1 MKNKIKILSTLSFL
15 LLSGFRTQNIFAETK
30 ISKNPI
36 ELKIH
41 MHYWNR
47 DAYDENRLVPKKATE
62 LTNIKLKG
70 VAPKTGTNTMEL
82 FYLMLASGDL
92 PDVVGGNSLRDEF
105 MKYGM
110 EGAFVPLND
119 LIDKHAPNIK
129 KFLNENPSAQKV
141 ITAADGNIYYI
152 PYAADGIAG
161 RGYWIRQDWLDKL
174 NLKTP
179 DNTEELYDVLK
190 AFRDNDPNGNGIKDE
205 IPLIFRHW
213 QEMIR
218 LVTLW
223 GGRTAGT
230 DSYLSFYEKDGK
242 VRHGWTEPEFKEGM
256 KNITRWY
263 QEKLIDPEVF
273 TRGSKSREILFG
285 NNTGGMTRD
294 WFASTATLN
303 RTLANQNP
311 GINLQPMA
319 PPLGTDGKRI
329 EEHSRTLLKPDGWA
343 ITTSNSYPVETIKY
357 FDFFFDG
364 VGRDLANF
372 GIEGIQYDLVDGK
385 PIFKEEILKGNKPV
399 NNQLYEI
406 GAQVPIG
413 YRQNYEYEKQ
423 WTDELAMKG
432 VNMYIEN
439 GYIIPEYLPPAM
451 NEEEKKVYDTYWPTI
466 STYITESVQNWV
478 LKGMDIDKE
487 WDGYTKNLEKLGLNK
502 VLDAFQS
509 AHDRVNKK

>member
-1 MKNKIKILSTLSFL
+1 MNNKIKFLPILSFL
-15 LLSGFRTQNIFAETK
+15 LLSGIGAKNSFAETK
-30 ISKNPI
+30 ISDKPI

-47 DAYDENRLVPKKATE
+47 DAFDENRLVPKKAAE
-62 LTNIKLKG
+62 LTNIYLKG

-92 PDVVGGNSLRDEF
+92 PDIVGGNSLRDEF

-110 EGAFVPLND
+110 EEAFIPLNE
-119 LIDKHAPNIK
+119 LIDEHAPNIK
-129 KFLNENPSAQKV
+129 KYLNENPSAKNV
-141 ITAADGNIYYI
+141 ITAADGKIYYI

-161 RGYWIRQDWLDKL
+161 RGYWIRQDWLEKL
-174 NLKTP
+174 NLKSP
-179 DNTEELYDVLK
+179 DNVDELYTVLK

-205 IPLIFRHW
+205 VPLIFRHW

-230 DSYLSFYEKDGK
+230 DSYLSFYEKNGK
-242 VRHGWTEPEFKEGM
+242 IKHGWADPEFKEGM
-256 KNITRWY
+256 KNITKWY

-273 TRGSKSREILFG
+273 TRGNKSREILFG

-303 RTLANQNP
+303 RTLAKQNP
-311 GINLQPMA
+311 GINLQPIA
-319 PPLGTDGKRI
+319 PPIGTDGKRI
-329 EEHSRTLLKPDGWA
+329 EENSRTLVKPDGWA
-343 ITTSNSYPVETIKY
+343 ITINNRNPIETIKY

-364 VGRDLANF
+364 AGRNLANF
-372 GIEGIQYDLVDGK
+372 GIEGIHYDLVNGK
-385 PIFKEEILKGNKPV
+385 PIFKEEILNGNKPV
-399 NNQLYEI
+399 NNQLYEV
-406 GAQVPIG
+406 GAQIPIG
-413 YRQNYEYEKQ
+413 YHQNYDYEKQ

-432 VNMYIEN
+432 VDMYINNE
-439 GYIIPEYLPPAM
+439 YIIPEYLPPAL
-451 NEEEKKVYDTYWPTI
+451 NEEEKKIYDTHWPTI
-466 STYITESVQNWV
+466 STYMTESVQNWI
-478 LKGMDIDKE
+478 LKGMDVDKE
-487 WDGYTKNLEKLGLNK
+487 WDGYTKNLEKLGLTK
-502 VLDAFQS
+502 VLIVLQS